1 MRCACIDIGSNT
13 TRVLVADVAGDRLEA
28 VLQERAFTR
37 IGRRLA
43 ADGTIPPDTIEHVA
57 AVVEAQI
64 ATARAAGAERM
75 KVVATAA
82 IRAAANEAALL
93 AALRA
98 RTGHDTVVLSGEDEA
113 RLAFCGA
120 TLMMA
125 TPPAGRIAVV
135 DVGGGSTEVAV
146 GSVDGGVEW
155 ASSFPVG
162 SSSLADRCTS
172 DPPDRAALAAMRE
185 HADAGFAELHAPA
198 ADQAV
203 AVGGSAA
210 SLPTLVG
217 RLLDADARE
226 RALAVLASAPAAD
239 VARRYGLDP
248 ERVQLLPAG
257 ILVLDAAARRLGRPM
272 QIGRGGLREGVVL
285 ELAKIS

>member
-1 MRCACIDIGSNT
+1 M
-13 TRVLVADVAGDRLEA
+13 
-28 VLQERAFTR
+28 
-37 IGRRLA
+37 
-43 ADGTIPPDTIEHVA
+43 
-57 AVVEAQI
+57 
-64 ATARAAGAERM
+64 
-75 KVVATAA
+75 
-82 IRAAANEAALL
+82 
-93 AALRA
+93 
-98 RTGHDTVVLSGEDEA
+98 LSGEDEA

-172 DPPDRAALAAMRE
+172 DPPDRAALAAMRA
-185 HADAGFAELHAPA
+185 HADAGFAGLHAPRRRSGGRGGRQRRLA
-198 ADQAV
+198 AH
-203 AVGGSAA
+203 
-210 SLPTLVG
+210 
-217 RLLDADARE
+217 AR
-226 RALAVLASAPAAD
+226 RPAARRRR
-239 VARRYGLDP
+239 ARAGAGRARLGARGATWRAATASTP
-248 ERVQLLPAG
+248 SACSCSRPG
-257 ILVLDAAARRLGRPM
+257 ILVLDAAARRLGRPL